1 MKSST
6 YAKNIVLP
14 CNEKVSRFFTID
26 LKVLLNCDSNSAC
39 KKMLVNSLPVHFNK
53 RNNLRLVWCRDQDLQ
68 TTSRKNKQGKH
79 ARRKTGKIN
88 IGTFSVSLEIK
99 TTLK

>member
-1 MKSST
+1 
-6 YAKNIVLP
+6 
-14 CNEKVSRFFTID
+14 
-26 LKVLLNCDSNSAC
+26 
-39 KKMLVNSLPVHFNK
+39 MLVNSLPVHFNK
-53 RNNLRLVWCRDQDLQ
+53 RNNLRLVWCRDKDLQ